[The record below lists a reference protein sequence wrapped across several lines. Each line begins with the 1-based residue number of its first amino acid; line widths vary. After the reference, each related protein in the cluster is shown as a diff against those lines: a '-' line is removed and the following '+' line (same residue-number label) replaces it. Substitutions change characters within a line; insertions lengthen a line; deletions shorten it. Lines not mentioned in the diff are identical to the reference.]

1 MSTVWIE
8 LEGSSLWVTGS
19 AAAES
24 GYGQS
29 GGVQP
34 PDKTPEAPLEPLI
47 LRAPRRLTGAL
58 AVGAALLT
66 VLAVLAD
73 PAGRLLAGSGA
84 VLATLAVARDL
95 LLGPVLRAD
104 HSGVTVLAGWRQ
116 VHAPWSTVAALTVRT
131 DRRTPVLD
139 LDLGDTVVVLS
150 RLRLG
155 AAPGDILL
163 VLRALQGGTHNPT
176 S

>member
-1 MSTVWIE
+1 M
-8 LEGSSLWVTGS
+8 
-19 AAAES
+19 
-24 GYGQS
+24 Q
-29 GGVQP
+29 
-34 PDKTPEAPLEPLI
+34 PLESPSLTV
-47 LRAPRRLTGAL
+47 RPPRRLTSAL
-58 AVGAALLT
+58 ALGAALLT

-84 VLATLAVARDL
+84 VLAALAVARDL

-104 HSGVTVLAGWRQ
+104 HGGVTVLAGWRQ
-116 VHAPWSTVAALTVRT
+116 VHASWSTVAALTVRT

-155 AAPGDILL
+155 AAPDDILL
-163 VLRALQGGTHNPT
+163 VLQTLQTGGSHNPAP
-176 S
+176 